1 MKNLKFYVF
10 LMALFVGMVSVSSC
24 SDDDDDKGENNDGQ
38 ESGDVTSY
46 DQLKYFQ
53 DNIVELDSL
62 GNLVQRVNGAVLDK
76 SEPQEL
82 YVGVANLTAA
92 DSIFKSW
99 LSPDTQVSPLS
110 GSATDWQ
117 ASLKDSAGVVK
128 NTIYFKKVEEPSKT
142 VAEITFAN
150 EDDAF
155 NSQYCTKVVFYKS
168 NAWPENDEASPY
180 CEGDVAE
187 KPTAHEGNQKWVCIR
202 SASQGTSGLMVYVSS
217 VHSRWGWF
225 DIGDF
230 ASPSLAKTAVNI
242 FKSNWSYY
250 EALFKKAGRTLEKDS
265 YHWLDKK
272 IYFVVGG
279 GVYAIRLRDGDIDW
293 FDNSKWTSKHKKP
306 YLQVE
311 SFGLVTAD

>member
-24 SDDDDDKGENNDGQ
+24 SDDGDDKGKNNDGPDSC
-38 ESGDVTSY
+38 EVTSY

-53 DNIVELDSL
+53 DNIVELDSA
-62 GNLVQRVNGAVLDK
+62 GNLVQRVNGIVLDK

-168 NAWPENDEASPY
+168 NAWPENAGASPY
-180 CEGDVAE
+180 FPGDIAE
-187 KPTAHEGNQKWVCIR
+187 KPTYTEGTQNWVCIR
-202 SASQGTSGLMVYVSS
+202 AASQGTSGLLMYISKRKLKAGLS
-217 VHSRWGWF
+217 CISGY
-225 DIGDF
+225 
-230 ASPSLAKTAVNI
+230 ASPSLAKTARNI
-242 FKSNWSYY
+242 VSSRWSYY
-250 EALFKKAGRTLEKDS
+250 ETIFKEAGRTISKDAFYWIKDGLFYVFS
-265 YHWLDKK
+265 AYCK
-272 IYFVVGG
+272 
-279 GVYAIRLRDGDIDW
+279 AIRFSDGKIDW
-293 FDNSKWTSKHKKP
+293 FDIGWKKP
-306 YLQVE
+306 YKSYLQVQT
-311 SFGLVTAD
+311 FGLVTAQ